1 MRARLTLVTR
11 WFSRT
16 RHTGQAQEGATI
28 HRMTTARRSISA
40 SSAWDR
46 ICSGVGYHLDNLG
59 RWLIVNAPAIG
70 SSYAAF
76 LAPGIPRLKPRPG
89 WMFAQ
94 EYYEQRRWLACRRG
108 ALWEAAREKD
118 LAVPITVRWHGS
130 TTVDLTLG
138 NDNSLCLY
146 VCGSFEPNEFAFL
159 DKVLRPGMT
168 FIDVGA
174 NDGYYTLFAAQK
186 VGERGR
192 VLAVEPSTRERTNLQ
207 RNIARN
213 GLGNVTVVPV
223 ALGAACGTAGLRL
236 AQGAHSGHN
245 TLGHF
250 ANEGVQADSVE
261 QVTVRTL
268 DDVVAEQKFK
278 RIDVIKIDVEGAEA
292 SVIAGGK
299 STLCSMRPVIVLE
312 ISDKA
317 LRGQGSDAQRLIA
330 TVRDEMEYEIGVF
343 SAHTGRIE
351 LLDSSGELSLNVVA
365 MPRERLAQILAT
377 VSI

>member
-1 MRARLTLVTR
+1 VPEGLRASKTPDLWGMV
-11 WFSRT
+11 
-16 RHTGQAQEGATI
+16 A
-28 HRMTTARRSISA
+28 
-40 SSAWDR
+40 
-46 ICSGVGYHLDNLG
+46 SGVGYHLDNFG
-59 RWLIVNAPAIG
+59 RWLMA
-70 SSYAAF
+70 SSPRMGGAYAAL
-76 LAPGIPRLKPRPG
+76 LAPGEPQPRTQPR
-89 WMFAQ
+89 WHFAQ
-94 EYYEQRRWLACRRG
+94 EYYEERRWLACRRG
-108 ALWEAAREKD
+108 ALWEAARGRLE
-118 LAVPITVRWHGS
+118 VPVTLRWYRG
-130 TTVDLTLG
+130 TTVDVMLG

-174 NDGYYTLFAAQK
+174 NDGYYSLFAAQK
-186 VGERGR
+186 VGEHGH
-192 VLAVEPSTRERTNLQ
+192 VLAVEPSTRERANLK

-213 GLGNVTVVPV
+213 GLANVTVIPV
-223 ALGAACGTAGLRL
+223 ALGDSDGVAVLRL

-250 ANEGVQADSVE
+250 ANDGVQAESTE

-268 DDVVAEQKFK
+268 DDVVAEQKFE

-299 STLCSMRPVIVLE
+299 STLCKTRPVVVLE

-317 LRGQGSDAQRLIA
+317 LRGQGSDAQQLIA
-330 TVRDEMEYEIGVF
+330 TIRDEMDYEIGVF
-343 SAHTGRIE
+343 SAQTGRIE
-351 LLDSSGELSLNVVA
+351 LLEHGGDLSLNVVA
-365 MPRERLAQILAT
+365 MPRERVSQVLAA

>member
-1 MRARLTLVTR
+1 MPD
-11 WFSRT
+11 
-16 RHTGQAQEGATI
+16 GQRPSKTPNLWGMVA
-28 HRMTTARRSISA
+28 
-40 SSAWDR
+40 
-46 ICSGVGYHLDNLG
+46 SGVGYHLDNFG
-59 RWLIVNAPAIG
+59 RWLMA
-70 SSYAAF
+70 SSPRMGGAYAAL
-76 LAPGIPRLKPRPG
+76 LAPGEPQPQTRPR
-89 WMFAQ
+89 WHFAQ
-94 EYYEQRRWLACRRG
+94 EYYEERRWMACRRG
-108 ALWEAAREKD
+108 ALWEAARGQIQ
-118 LAVPITVRWHGS
+118 VPVTLRWYRG
-130 TTVDLTLG
+130 TTVDVLLG

-159 DKVLRPGMT
+159 DKILRPGMT

-174 NDGYYTLFAAQK
+174 NDGYYTLFAARK

-192 VLAVEPSTRERTNLQ
+192 VLAAEPSTRERANLK

-223 ALGAACGTAGLRL
+223 ALGASCGTAELRL

-250 ANEGVQADSVE
+250 ANDGVQAESVE
-261 QVTVRTL
+261 QVTIRTL

-317 LRGQGSDAQRLIA
+317 LRGQGSDAQQLIA

-343 SAHTGRIE
+343 SSHTGRIE
-351 LLDSSGELSLNVVA
+351 LLDSSGEMSLNVVA

-377 VSI
+377 VSV